1 MRRIGKSPACKADAL
16 KSNWGFKSLRQHHK
30 YMKRLDESFSWIG
43 FLKALY
49 GPDFEYPKHAGIKI
63 ALDKLSVDKNGQIQ
77 LKTNGR

>member
-1 MRRIGKSPACKADAL
+1 
-16 KSNWGFKSLRQHHK
+16 
-30 YMKRLDESFSWIG
+30 MKRLDESFSWIG

-77 LKTNGR
+77 LKTNGC